1 MKYVFICTNY
11 NNSHY
16 TEGAVGTLMAGESPP
31 ALIVVVDNDSLPDQQ
46 AELRRLIDGRPAV
59 ELLFSDRN
67 VGYFAGLNLGLHR
80 ALALMPDADAYIV
93 GNNDL
98 EFPGDFGTLLDRR
111 RDTIAERMV
120 VAPNILTVTGLR
132 QNPHAIRPISRF
144 RGLILDG
151 YAASFS
157 FARVLTWVA
166 RVTQKN
172 TRRKDVDRYD
182 AEGFIFMGL
191 GACYILSPRFI
202 EAVGELPAE
211 VFLMHEEF
219 FLSRRIAEEGEAV
232 YYVPEIL
239 ITHHDH
245 GSVGTVSSRLM
256 WQYWRD
262 SHKRY
267 RRYVPRLGRH
277 PVVSVLD
284 RLQGNKLPDRG
295 P

>member
-1 MKYVFICTNY
+1 MKYAFICTNY

-16 TEGAVGTLMAGESPP
+16 TQGAVDTLIAGENPP
-31 ALIVVVDNDSLPDQQ
+31 ALIVVVDNDSTPDQQ
-46 AELRRLIDGRPAV
+46 TELRRLVSGKRTV
-59 ELLFSDRN
+59 ELLFSDKN

-80 ALALMPDADAYIV
+80 ALAMLPDADAYIV

-98 EFPGDFGTLLDRR
+98 EFPADFGTKLDRR
-111 RDTIAERMV
+111 RETIAARMV
-120 VAPNILTVTGLR
+120 VAPNILTVTGVR

-151 YAASFS
+151 YAASFNL
-157 FARVLTWVA
+157 ARLLTWVA
-166 RVTQKN
+166 RITQKK
-172 TRRKDVDRYD
+172 TRRKDVDHHH

-232 YYVPEIL
+232 YYVPDIV

-245 GSVGTVSSRLM
+245 GSVGSVSSRLI
-256 WQYWRD
+256 WKYWRA
-262 SHKRY
+262 SHKSY
-267 RRYVPRLGRH
+267 RRYVPRFGRH
-277 PVVSVLD
+277 PVMDVLKK
-284 RLQGNKLPDRG
+284 LQSGQAPDHQS
-295 P
+295 